1 MGIEN
6 DIKLNEILNFDN
18 SVLDNIVIRFNKPSK
33 DIGFDPINDF
43 LTDRKKL
50 IDSNLWNYK
59 NNNRIFKLND
69 IVIGFVRLNTNKDHW
84 LLFDIA
90 KIVKVIDNVKE
101 GVGYESETISKYKNF
116 LGRVIVYYHSTASY
130 PHQLIKKAP
139 DVIDIINEI
148 SVVKILPE
156 IYTISDD
163 FPGYKYINL
172 SWPELE
178 KVMEKDAW
186 IAALQ
191 NQKGIYLII
200 DTNKGKYYVGQAS
213 GKGGFLQRWK
223 DYVKTGDGG
232 DVDLIKLG
240 FDYIK
245 KYFRY
250 TILETIDDND
260 IEFITDREHWWMN
273 VLQTRKFGNYN
284 NN

>member
-1 MGIEN
+1 VEK
-6 DIKLNEILNFDN
+6 DNEIRLNDLLN
-18 SVLDNIVIRFNKPSK
+18 LDKTVLENTVIRFNIPSK
-33 DIGFDPINDF
+33 KVDFDPINDF
-43 LTDRKKL
+43 LTDRQKL
-50 IDSNLWNYK
+50 IESNLWNYK
-59 NNNRIFKLND
+59 NYNHIFKLDD
-69 IVIGFVRLNTNKDHW
+69 IVIGFVRLNTNKNHW

-90 KIVKVIDNVKE
+90 KIIKVFDNVNE
-101 GVGYESETISKYKNF
+101 GVGYESETMNKYKNF
-116 LGRVIVYYHSTASY
+116 LGRVIVHYHSTANY
-130 PHQLIKKAP
+130 PRELIKNAYN
-139 DVIDIINEI
+139 VINEI

-156 IYTISDD
+156 IFTISDD

-186 IAALQ
+186 VAALQ

-213 GKGGFLQRWK
+213 GKGGFLERWK
-223 DYVKTGDGG
+223 AYIKTGDGG
-232 DVDLIKLG
+232 NVDFKKLG

-250 TILETIDDND
+250 TILETIADND
-260 IEFITDREHWWMN
+260 LEYITDREHWWMN
-273 VLQTRKFGNYN
+273 VLQTRKFDNYN